1 MSKLWETVKDCSLAC
16 CSPWGCKK
24 SDIAEGL
31 NNSNILS
38 EVWALHLERLNQ
50 PAQNRGAM
58 KKNAWGIFFPKA
70 CFPPQTSREDA
81 QRRTRCTF
89 LASRDCQEA
98 LWMGKRSLKGG
109 HLVLGRTQRA
119 RIPVQLL
126 STTPG
131 FECFAFFPLSDRA
144 EHWRPM
150 LAHRSLGV
158 EGPQSC
164 RP

>member
-1 MSKLWETVKDCSLAC
+1 MC
-16 CSPWGCKK
+16 CSPWGRKEL
-24 SDIAEGL
+24 DTTEGL

-50 PAQNRGAM
+50 PVQNRGAM
-58 KKNAWGIFFPKA
+58 KNKKNAWGTFFPKA
-70 CFPPQTSREDA
+70 CFPPQTSHEDA
-81 QRRTRCTF
+81 QRRIRCTF

-131 FECFAFFPLSDRA
+131 FKCFTFFFFFLTGLNTGEP
-144 EHWRPM
+144 
-150 LAHRSLGV
+150 
-158 EGPQSC
+158 C
-164 RP
+164 